1 MEIDGPAFSLAKR
14 AFHTHSP
21 VNQGRP
27 LSIPKA
33 AKTLSIIIYLVNTLA
48 EYKHN
53 IPKIY
58 AFKFFS
64 SFGLMAGVLVPFFT
78 EWGKIS
84 FTMLMLLQAWFML
97 WTFLLEV
104 PTGAVADYFGRKHSL
119 ALAALVSAV
128 AFGIY
133 TIHPS
138 IYLFLF
144 CEFLLA
150 GSMALFSGAEDA
162 FVYDTLKKTKKSEQS
177 KKIFGRAESFKLGGL
192 MVAAPIGSIIASR
205 WGLQIPMALQF
216 FPMMV
221 AFLIGLTLK
230 EPKTDKKVES
240 MRYLK
245 ILKEGVGFFY
255 RNRILKILALDFLVI
270 DSIAF
275 FVIWLYQPMLKQ
287 AGVSIIYFGI
297 IHAVIVASEILFM
310 NSYSRMEKW
319 LGGKR
324 RLIFVSSVVTG
335 LAFIIGGLTKFVPL
349 VILVIVLAGGFGL
362 GRRPLFSNYLNKYIP
377 SEKRATV
384 LSSVSMLR
392 KFTMVIMYPL
402 VGLLVDQSLNY
413 TLIGLGAVALIFA
426 LLSRVREEHLV
437 D

>member
-1 MEIDGPAFSLAKR
+1 MS
-14 AFHTHSP
+14 
-21 VNQGRP
+21 
-27 LSIPKA
+27 
-33 AKTLSIIIYLVNTLA
+33 
-48 EYKHN
+48 
-53 IPKIY
+53 
-58 AFKFFS
+58 
-64 SFGLMAGVLVPFFT
+64 GVLVPFFT

-104 PTGAVADYFGRKHSL
+104 PTGAIADYFGRKHSL

-128 AFGIY
+128 AFAIY
-133 TIHPS
+133 VIHPS

-162 FVYDTLKKTKKSEQS
+162 FVYDTLKKTRESKQS
-177 KKIFGRAESFKLGGL
+177 KRIFGRTESVKLAGL
-192 MVAAPIGSIIASR
+192 MVAAPIGSVVASR
-205 WGLQIPMALQF
+205 WGLQMPMALQF
-216 FPMMV
+216 FPMML

-230 EPKTDKKVES
+230 EPKTDRKIES
-240 MRYLK
+240 ARYLNV
-245 ILKEGVGFFY
+245 LKEGVRFFH
-255 RNRILKILALDFLVI
+255 RNKILKILALDFLVI

-287 AGVSIIYFGI
+287 AGIGIIYFGI
-297 IHAVIVASEILFM
+297 IHAAIVASEILFM
-310 NSYSRMEKW
+310 NSYGWMEKW

-324 RLIFVSSVVTG
+324 RLIFLSSAVTG
-335 LAFIIGGLTKFVPL
+335 VAFIVGGLTKFIPL
-349 VILVIVLAGGFGL
+349 VLLVIVLAGGFGL
-362 GRRPLFSNYLNKYIP
+362 GRRPLFTSYLNKYIP
-377 SEKRATV
+377 SGKRATV

-402 VGLLVDQSLNY
+402 IGLLVDQSLNI
-413 TLIGLGAVALIFA
+413 TLIVLGTTAIIFS

>member
-1 MEIDGPAFSLAKR
+1 M
-14 AFHTHSP
+14 TTY
-21 VNQGRP
+21 
-27 LSIPKA
+27 KA
-33 AKTLSIIIYLVNTLA
+33 
-48 EYKHN
+48 N

-84 FTMLMLLQAWFML
+84 FTTLMLLQAWFML
-97 WTFLLEV
+97 WNFLLEV
-104 PTGAVADYFGRKHSL
+104 PTGVVADYFGRKHSL

-128 AFGIY
+128 AFSVY
-133 TIHPS
+133 TITPN

-162 FVYDTLKKTKKSEQS
+162 FVYDTLKKTKESNQS
-177 KKIFGRAESFKLGGL
+177 KRIFGRADSYKLSGL
-192 MVAAPIGSIIASR
+192 MVAAPIGSVIASH
-205 WGLQIPMALQF
+205 WGLQMPMALQF
-216 FPMMV
+216 FPMMI

-230 EPKTDKKVES
+230 EPRTDKKVES

-245 ILKEGVGFFY
+245 ILREGVGFFY

-275 FVIWLYQPMLKQ
+275 FVIWLYQPMLTQ

-297 IHAVIVASEILFM
+297 IHAVIVASEILVM
-310 NSYSRMEKW
+310 NGYSWMEKW

-324 RLIFVSSVVTG
+324 RLIFASSIITG
-335 LAFIIGGLTKFVPL
+335 VAFIIGGLTKFIPL
-349 VILVIVLAGGFGL
+349 VIVVIILAGGFGL
-362 GRRPLFSNYLNKYIP
+362 GRRPLFSSYLNKYIP

-392 KFTMVIMYPL
+392 KFTMVLMYPL

-413 TLIGLGAVALIFA
+413 TLIILGIVAVIFS
-426 LLSRVREEHLV
+426 LVSRVREEHLV